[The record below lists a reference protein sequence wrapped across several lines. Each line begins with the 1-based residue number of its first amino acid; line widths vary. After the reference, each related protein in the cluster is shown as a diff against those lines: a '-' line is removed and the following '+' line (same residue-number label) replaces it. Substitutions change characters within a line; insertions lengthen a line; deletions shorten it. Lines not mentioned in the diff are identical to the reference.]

1 MLYDSYVKAFNESDI
16 DLPLSIHHEEFEA
29 TFHST
34 GKVMTKADMQAA
46 DTIAW
51 MKSMSTDKS
60 RCLYENDDILVIH
73 QFVTYGSGDTDAVMS
88 VFPRK
93 DGLIWRAESGA
104 TPMPT

>member
-1 MLYDSYVKAFNESDI
+1 
-16 DLPLSIHHEEFEA
+16 
-29 TFHST
+29 
-34 GKVMTKADMQAA
+34 MTKADMQAA

-60 RCLYENDDILVIH
+60 RCFYKNDDILIIH

-88 VFPRK
+88 VFSKK

>member
-1 MLYDSYVKAFNESDI
+1 
-16 DLPLSIHHEEFEA
+16 
-29 TFHST
+29 
-34 GKVMTKADMQAA
+34 MQAA

-88 VFPRK
+88 VFPKK
-93 DGLIWRAESGA
+93 DGLIWRVESGA